1 MVVPVVRVDIS
12 GALRQLKAARE
23 DQIPFATARALTL
36 TAKYAAEQVKAKLP
50 AQFRLRNT
58 FTAQGIGWVMA
69 TKQNL
74 TSWVRFERW
83 YMAWQEY
90 GGIRV
95 GKRRYIAIPIDA
107 KLRQSIPTNM
117 RPKVLL
123 AQTNLQ
129 SMISHVKSKSRAY
142 AMAAS
147 YNKGFILKAN
157 GQLYIATRM
166 GRSTAK
172 KRRLKGQHDP
182 DLHIL
187 YILVPSVHLP
197 KRLHM
202 QETVVQA
209 VKDTFQRNFEVA
221 MADAIRTAR

>member
-1 MVVPVVRVDIS
+1 MIAIKVDIS
-12 GALRQLKAARE
+12 GALRQLKVARE
-23 DQIPFATARALTL
+23 DQIPFACARALTL
-36 TAKYAAEQVKAKLP
+36 TAKYAADAVKAKLP
-50 AQFRLRNT
+50 AQFRLRSA
-58 FTAQGIGWVMA
+58 FTAQGIGFVMA

-74 TSWVRFERW
+74 TSWVNFERW
-83 YMAWQEY
+83 YMLLQEY

-95 GKRRYIAIPIDA
+95 GKRQYIAIPIDPR
-107 KLRQSIPTNM
+107 LRQSIPTNM

-123 AQTNLQ
+123 AQSNLQ
-129 SMISHVKSKSRAY
+129 TMLSTVKSKSRAY

-166 GRSTAK
+166 GRSIAK
-172 KRRLKGQHDP
+172 KRRLRGQHDP
-182 DLHIL
+182 DLKIL
-187 YILVPSVHLP
+187 YILVPSARIP

-202 QETVVQA
+202 QETVLQA
-209 VKDTFQRNFEVA
+209 VKDTFQRNFDVA